1 MENLNSILIL
11 FKVDLFNYYSN
22 AFLNEFCF
30 V

>member
-11 FKVDLFNYYSN
+11 FKVDLFNYNSN